1 MKTGKTDRRDFLKA
15 TSTVAES
22 AALGA
27 AVATAEV
34 KEKVVNRDV
43 DAPVERTRSLT
54 SISTSRQT
62 EDGFHVF
69 ERVFSDHD
77 EYLSVGI
84 ANIHSIV
91 PDIEANKEKILR
103 VLKIFKER
111 QVNMAVFPEF
121 CLTGYFWDDEKSCR
135 KYMDEGVF
143 ENQSTW
149 IESSVKPM
157 LDDHLKII
165 ILNNIRKGPNNKYY
179 NSTFVLSR
187 THEHTLPDHIYNKI
201 YLPGIEKIYTNTG
214 LDDRLVTETR
224 WGRFGFT
231 TCYDFMFSELLQD
244 YAKNG
249 KVDAII
255 QVSSWRGAA
264 RRDYPGMNVG
274 TDNYYGD
281 LWDIVMPSR
290 SASNQVWT
298 IACNAVGIHGIS
310 GARFWGGSGLW
321 APSGLTLLQASHFEE
336 ELLIV
341 HNVDIQ
347 GQRKVELD
355 DFDYALDFRAIY
367 RKIGGK
373 RKFTIV
379 DD

>member
-1 MKTGKTDRRDFLKA
+1 
-15 TSTVAES
+15 
-22 AALGA
+22 
-27 AVATAEV
+27 
-34 KEKVVNRDV
+34 
-43 DAPVERTRSLT
+43 
-54 SISTSRQT
+54 
-62 EDGFHVF
+62 
-69 ERVFSDHD
+69 
-77 EYLSVGI
+77 
-84 ANIHSIV
+84 
-91 PDIEANKEKILR
+91 
-103 VLKIFKER
+103 
-111 QVNMAVFPEF
+111 
-121 CLTGYFWDDEKSCR
+121 
-135 KYMDEGVF
+135 
-143 ENQSTW
+143 
-149 IESSVKPM
+149 
-157 LDDHLKII
+157 
-165 ILNNIRKGPNNKYY
+165 
-179 NSTFVLSR
+179 
-187 THEHTLPDHIYNKI
+187 
-201 YLPGIEKIYTNTG
+201 
-214 LDDRLVTETR
+214 
-224 WGRFGFT
+224 
-231 TCYDFMFSELLQD
+231 MFSELLQD

-373 RKFTIV
+373 RKFTII